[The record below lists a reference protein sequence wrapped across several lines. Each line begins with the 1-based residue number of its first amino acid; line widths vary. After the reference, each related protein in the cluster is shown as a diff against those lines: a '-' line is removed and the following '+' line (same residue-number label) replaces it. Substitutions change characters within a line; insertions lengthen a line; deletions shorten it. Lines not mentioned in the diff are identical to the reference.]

1 MSVAFPVN
9 MPPSAK
15 MVLYTLVRKLCYSSI
30 SAIIDFVAVNY
41 SHTRKFSLTAWGHL
55 QMVGVFGILTAPTFS
70 LQVFCIVNVSNCLVY
85 KCRFH

>member
-41 SHTRKFSLTAWGHL
+41 SHTRKFSLTAWGSFADGGCVWYTYCSYIFVTGFLHC
-55 QMVGVFGILTAPTFS
+55 Q
-70 LQVFCIVNVSNCLVY
+70 C
-85 KCRFH
+85 